1 MKKTV
6 IITGGNKGIG
16 LDISRVFAEADYEV
30 FVGARENTKRLVEL
44 GKNVHFIKTDVRLE
58 SDHQNFLLKVT

>member
-44 GKNVHFIKTDVRLE
+44 GKNVHFIDFSVK
-58 SDHQNFLLKVT
+58 